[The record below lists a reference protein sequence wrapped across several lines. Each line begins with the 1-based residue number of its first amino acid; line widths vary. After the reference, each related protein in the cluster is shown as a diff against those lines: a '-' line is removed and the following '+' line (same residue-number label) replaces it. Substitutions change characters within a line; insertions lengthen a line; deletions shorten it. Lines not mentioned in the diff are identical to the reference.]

1 LRSASLAFGP
11 SDDPCADK
19 QSHWRPKKAVLL
31 FLLLALL
38 YLLNGRGRLHEWD
51 VRDRRNEAGRDGH
64 GSGRR
69 SAAPENFAA
78 KVMPSEPTV

>member
-38 YLLNGRGRLHEWD
+38 YLLNGRGRLHEWTCGI
-51 VRDRRNEAGRDGH
+51 VGTKPAATGTVQGDG
-64 GSGRR
+64 
-69 SAAPENFAA
+69 APHP
-78 KVMPSEPTV
+78 KTLPPK